1 VALPLGAQDC
11 QVLEDFSSS
20 RVNTF
25 PSGWTAREDAG
36 KAVYTVIKDGDT
48 VFLRARATGPR
59 SKGNGIEADR
69 QVKWDLHEYPNLRR
83 RWRPRTFPRGADE
96 QSGKDDSVLGVYI
109 GFCPPADMQLCE
121 RSVKGQLSMTDRIML
136 PKLLF
141 SSGAGSLKYIWS
153 ERLAKGVEFEG
164 GRKAVRVLE
173 SGPSSNREQWTEER
187 IDVAADY
194 RRRFRSEKVL
204 DPIGIS
210 VLTDAD
216 DTQSTAEGDYAD
228 FRICRQ

>member
-1 VALPLGAQDC
+1 
-11 QVLEDFSSS
+11 
-20 RVNTF
+20 
-25 PSGWTAREDAG
+25 
-36 KAVYTVIKDGDT
+36 
-48 VFLRARATGPR
+48 
-59 SKGNGIEADR
+59 
-69 QVKWDLHEYPNLRR
+69 
-83 RWRPRTFPRGADE
+83 
-96 QSGKDDSVLGVYI
+96 
-109 GFCPPADMQLCE
+109 
-121 RSVKGQLSMTDRIML
+121 MTDRIML

-173 SGPSSNREQWTEER
+173 SGPSSNREQWTEEG

-194 RRRFRSEKVL
+194 RRRFRSEKLL